1 MSKADANA
9 ETNRFSGPRVTLV
22 QTASTTMGQGTSV
35 LLQSRLRI
43 FASVLATAMLVWI
56 VRGLFLT
63 GSAYLLLQITA
74 LVVMAALAAPLWT
87 EHMFTRSRL
96 RLLELIL
103 VGVTLVRLG
112 AYGYLVVSD
121 HLAAGADLLALAEVY
136 NTTIAVGALIVVY
149 GMLIPNVWRRTAAVA
164 SVIASVPM
172 LGLGALWMFNHAQY
186 VALRSVVGRETITD
200 LALALVISVLTAAA
214 GTQVIYALRHE
225 ARVARNMGQYQ
236 LQERIAIG
244 GMGEIW
250 RASHRFLARPAAVKV
265 IQADKV
271 DPLDQGAAS
280 SVLERF
286 EREAQATAT
295 LESLH
300 TVRVYD
306 FGRTDHGEFYYAM
319 ELLNGFDCE
328 QLIER
333 FGPIRPA
340 RAIHLLLQAC
350 DSLAEAHQLGQVHRD
365 VKPSN
370 IFLCKIGLTY
380 DVVKVLDFGLVT
392 RAGSEETRDARLQ
405 EEGMAGTPAY
415 MAPEQVLAV
424 TTIDERADLYALG
437 CVAYWMLTGHTVFDI
452 DRPLA
457 MAVAHVK
464 APPMPPSRRTEMHIP
479 KELEAIIMRCLE
491 KDPKRRPA
499 SAQELAGMLLAC
511 ETRESW
517 GSREAGDWWG
527 QHRPLERRA
536 DSA

>member
-1 MSKADANA
+1 MSSNDESNPA
-9 ETNRFSGPRVTLV
+9 NRFSGPRVTLV
-22 QTASTTMGQGTSV
+22 QTSQTTMGQGTSV

-43 FASVLATAMLVWI
+43 FALILMAAMLIWLI
-56 VRGLFLT
+56 RGLFLT
-63 GSAYLLLQITA
+63 GSAYLMLQATA
-74 LVVMAALAAPLWT
+74 LVVVGAMAAPLWS
-87 EHMFTRSRL
+87 EHLFTRSRL
-96 RLLELIL
+96 RLLELAL
-103 VGVTLVRLG
+103 VAVTLARLG
-112 AYGYLVVSD
+112 AYGYFVVLD
-121 HLAAGADLLALAEVY
+121 HLDAGTDLLALAEVY
-136 NTTIAVGALIVVY
+136 NTTLAVVALIVVY
-149 GMLIPNVWRRTAAVA
+149 GMLIPNVWKRTAAVA
-164 SVIASVPM
+164 SAIAVVP
-172 LGLGALWMFNHAQY
+172 LIGLGGLWFLDHPHY
-186 VALRSVVGRETITD
+186 VQLRSVVGRETITD
-200 LALALVISVLTAAA
+200 LSLALVISVLTATA
-214 GTQVIYALRHE
+214 GSQIIYALRHE
-225 ARVARNMGQYQ
+225 ARVAKNMGQYQ
-236 LQERIAIG
+236 LQERIAVG

-265 IQADKV
+265 IQPDKV
-271 DPLDQGAAS
+271 DPLDRGAAS

-328 QLIER
+328 QLVER

-350 DSLAEAHQLGQVHRD
+350 DSLSEAHELGQVHRD

-370 IFLCKIGLTY
+370 LFLCKVGLTF

-392 RAGSEETRDARLQ
+392 RSGSEQNRDARLQ

-464 APPMPPSRRTEMHIP
+464 APPMPPSRRTEVPIP
-479 KELEAIIMRCLE
+479 KDLEAIIMKCLE
-491 KDPKRRPA
+491 KEPSRRPA
-499 SAQELAGMLLAC
+499 SAQELARMLLAC
-511 ETRESW
+511 DPGERW
-517 GSREAGDWWG
+517 GPEEARDWWG
-527 QHRPLERRA
+527 QHRPLERR
-536 DSA
+536 ST